1 MISDVYL
8 QSSRAWDREMSRDI
22 GTLLYNP
29 FEEWRKKREKELQ
42 EFEEIWWPIW
52 RNEMKKRRGY

>member
-42 EFEEIWWPIW
+42 ESQESFRIWL
-52 RNEMKKRRGY
+52 NDMKKRRGY